1 MSIIWKKLPAVNS
14 GMFYQ
19 TLFDYVQTHGLYGIQ
34 NTDSEISRWKNYLKE
49 HGATKFRVVKNNYGK
64 AIICFCWVHD
74 EVAEYKE
81 YSEKIMAEEK
91 QRIAEI
97 VVKNSE
103 YGKFYE
109 QYPNAYLIGA
119 IADIRDRLISSK
131 ILEVKKLEDLM
142 SESDF
147 KDKDMFRIYGIIEKS
162 LKHQEAYLYA
172 DIDWDKARKQ
182 AYKMAEA
189 ITSSEKMIARKV
201 AAEKLGFFKIAK
213 YFEKY

>member
-1 MSIIWKKLPAVNS
+1 MSIIWKKLPSVNS
-14 GMFYQ
+14 GMYYQ

-34 NTDSEISRWKNYLKE
+34 NTPSEISRWKNYLKE
-49 HGATKFRVVKNNYGK
+49 HGATKFRVVKNDYGK
-64 AIICFCWVHD
+64 AIICFCWVRD
-74 EVAEYKE
+74 EVAECKK
-81 YSEKIMAEEK
+81 YSEKILAEEK
-91 QRIAEI
+91 HRIAEI
-97 VVKNSE
+97 VVKNSG

-109 QYPNAYLIGA
+109 QYSNAYLSPA

-131 ILEVKKLEDLM
+131 ILEVKNLEDLM

-162 LKHQEAYLYA
+162 LKRQEAYLYA

-182 AYKMAEA
+182 AYKMADA
-189 ITSSEKMIARKV
+189 ITSAEKMIARKI

-213 YFEKY
+213 YFEKE